1 MKDVIDAVSSR
12 IKTPYFGYAILAFF
26 ALNWRGIFLLAV
38 THGSPQERL
47 EAFDSVT
54 NQYTLLA
61 LPLLVGAVVA
71 ASTTWVQYVFWLIS
85 RKPAG
90 LIDNLYLE
98 AEHKKTIR
106 QAELE
111 QSRSHLFA
119 VKEKEL
125 IDRAKRDEEV
135 AGIEDDAAKE
145 KLAVQLENLRRERDQ
160 LSAQLKDQ
168 STAGKP
174 SAYNLSKE
182 AIEIIKA
189 AAKSKN
195 GTIIKPRSIGE
206 RSIQAGEESFGSEN
220 SREFARYDAALD
232 DLIKQSLVKSLGAK
246 GEVFELTSNGWQ
258 VADALS

>member
-12 IKTPYFGYAILAFF
+12 MKAPYFGYAILAFL
-26 ALNWRGIFLLAV
+26 ALNWRGIFLLAA
-38 THGSPQERL
+38 TTGTPQERL
-47 EAFDSVT
+47 AAFDSLT
-54 NQYTLLA
+54 NHYTLLV
-61 LPLLVGAVVA
+61 LPLLAGALVA
-71 ASTTWVQYVFWLIS
+71 ASTSWIQYLFGIVS

-106 QAELE
+106 QVELE
-111 QSRSHLFA
+111 QSRTDLFA

-135 AGIEDDAAKE
+135 AGIDDDEAKE
-145 KLAVQLENLRRERDQ
+145 KLASQIESLRWERDQ

-168 STAGKP
+168 STVEKP

-189 AAKSKN
+189 ASQSKS
-195 GTIIKPRSIGE
+195 GAIIKLKSIGE
-206 RSIQAGEESFGSEN
+206 RTIQTGGRSFGSEN
-220 SREFARYDAALD
+220 PRDFAKYDAALD
-232 DLIKQSLVKSLGAK
+232 ELIKQRLVKALGAK
-246 GEVFELTSNGWQ
+246 GELFELTNNGWQ
-258 VADALS
+258 VADVL

>member
-12 IKTPYFGYAILAFF
+12 IKTPYFGYAVLAFF
-26 ALNWRGIFLLAV
+26 ALNWRGIFLLV
-38 THGSPQERL
+38 TTAGSPQERL
-47 EAFDSVT
+47 AAFDTVT
-54 NQYTLLA
+54 NNYTLLV
-61 LPLLVGAVVA
+61 LPLLAGAVVA
-71 ASTTWVQYVFWLIS
+71 ASTSWIQYIFGIIA
-85 RKPAG
+85 RKPSG

-111 QSRSHLFA
+111 QSRSDLFA

-145 KLAVQLENLRRERDQ
+145 RLAAQIESLRQERDQ
-160 LSAQLKDQ
+160 LSAQLKNQ
-168 STAGKP
+168 PTIGKP
-174 SAYNLSKE
+174 SAHTLSKE

-189 AAKSKN
+189 ASESEN
-195 GTIIKPRSIGE
+195 GTIIRAMSIGE
-206 RSIQAGEESFGSEN
+206 RTVQAGEKSFGFES
-220 SREFARYDAALD
+220 SREFAKYDAALD
-232 DLIKQSLVKSLGAK
+232 ELIKKNLVKALGAK

-258 VADALS
+258 VADAL

>member
-12 IKTPYFGYAILAFF
+12 IKTPYFGYAVLAFF
-26 ALNWRGIFLLAV
+26 ALNWRGIFLLV
-38 THGSPQERL
+38 TTTGSPQERL
-47 EAFDSVT
+47 AAFDTAT
-54 NQYTLLA
+54 NNYTLLV
-61 LPLLVGAVVA
+61 LPLFAGAVVA
-71 ASTTWVQYVFWLIS
+71 ASTSWIQYIFGVIS
-85 RKPAG
+85 RKPSG

-111 QSRSHLFA
+111 QSRSDLFA

-145 KLAVQLENLRRERDQ
+145 RLAAQIESLRQERDQ
-160 LSAQLKDQ
+160 LSAQLKNQ
-168 STAGKP
+168 STIGKP
-174 SAYNLSKE
+174 SAYTLSKE

-189 AAKSKN
+189 ASESEN
-195 GTIIKPRSIGE
+195 GTIIRPRSIGE
-206 RSIQAGEESFGSEN
+206 RTVQAGEKTFGSGN
-220 SREFARYDAALD
+220 SRDFAKYDAALD
-232 DLIKQSLVKSLGAK
+232 ELIKKNLVKALGAK

-258 VADALS
+258 VADAL

>member
-26 ALNWRGIFLLAV
+26 ALNWRGIFLLAA
-38 THGSPQERL
+38 TTGSPQERL
-47 EAFDSVT
+47 AAFDSAT
-54 NQYTLLA
+54 NHYTLLV
-61 LPLLVGAVVA
+61 LPLLAGAVVA
-71 ASTTWVQYVFWLIS
+71 ASTSWVQYIFGVVS

-111 QSRSHLFA
+111 QSRSNLFA

-145 KLAVQLENLRRERDQ
+145 KLAAQIESLRWERDQ

-168 STAGKP
+168 SAVGKP
-174 SAYNLSKE
+174 SAYKLSKE

-189 AAKSKN
+189 ASQSKS
-195 GTIIKPRSIGE
+195 GTIIKPKSIGE
-206 RSIQAGEESFGSEN
+206 RTIQAGEKSFGSEN
-220 SREFARYDAALD
+220 SRDFAKYDAALD
-232 DLIKQSLVKSLGAK
+232 ELIKQSLIKGLGAK
-246 GEVFELTSNGWQ
+246 GEVFELTNNGWQ
-258 VADALS
+258 VADAL

>member
-12 IKTPYFGYAILAFF
+12 IKTPYFGYAVLAFF
-26 ALNWRGIFLLAV
+26 ALNWRGIFLLV
-38 THGSPQERL
+38 TTTGSPQERL
-47 EAFDSVT
+47 AAFDTVT
-54 NQYTLLA
+54 NNYTLLV
-61 LPLLVGAVVA
+61 LPLFAGAVVA
-71 ASTTWVQYVFWLIS
+71 ASTSWIQYIFGVIS
-85 RKPAG
+85 RKPSG

-111 QSRSHLFA
+111 QSRSDLFA

-145 KLAVQLENLRRERDQ
+145 RLAAQIESLRQERDQ
-160 LSAQLKDQ
+160 LSAQLKNQ
-168 STAGKP
+168 STIGKP
-174 SAYNLSKE
+174 SANTLSKE

-189 AAKSKN
+189 ASESES
-195 GTIIKPRSIGE
+195 GTIIRPRSIGE
-206 RSIQAGEESFGSEN
+206 RTVQAGEKTFGSEN
-220 SREFARYDAALD
+220 SRDFAKYDAALD
-232 DLIKQSLVKSLGAK
+232 ELIKKNLVKALGAK

-258 VADALS
+258 VADAF